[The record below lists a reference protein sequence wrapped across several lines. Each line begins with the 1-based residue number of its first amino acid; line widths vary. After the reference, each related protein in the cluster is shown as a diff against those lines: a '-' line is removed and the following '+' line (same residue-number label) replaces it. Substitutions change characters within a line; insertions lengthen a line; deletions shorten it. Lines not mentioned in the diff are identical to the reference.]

1 MSVAESTIDPTRLAR
16 LIETEEAEFNDRHK
30 ESRAMTERAGRVL
43 AGGVASSWQATE
55 PHPIYLADGHGS
67 KVVDVDGNEYVDF
80 HNGYGAMAV
89 GHAHPKIAE
98 IVSERVRRG
107 THFAQPTEDSVVV
120 GEHLSQRFGL
130 PLWRFG
136 NSGTES
142 TMDAVRLMRAVTGR
156 DILLKIEGSYHGHG
170 DAVMVSVA
178 PPGDSIGDYENPN
191 SVPQTIGLP
200 DAVVELT
207 RVVPFNDLDALERT
221 LHRYQGQVAG
231 MIVEPV
237 MMNAGMVTPEE
248 GYLAGVKE
256 LLHGAG
262 ALLAFDEV
270 KTGATIAHGGATKR
284 FGVTPDLLCLAKST
298 GGGLPCGAIG
308 GTEEVMGWIADG
320 RIDQVG
326 TFNGNPLTMAAMRT
340 TLTEILT
347 PDVYTEFDRLGEIL
361 RSGCDAVIEHTGI
374 AGYTTVMSA
383 RGAVTYRGERV
394 RNYRDYLEVSD
405 ELGLHQL
412 ARPVQPRRVHGAVGQ
427 VRELDAL
434 GAALRGGR
442 APLRLQLRVPRQGHH
457 GMKAVV
463 FEEHGGPDVLQYT
476 DIPEPEPKPFEV
488 LIEVKAAGA
497 NFNDIWAR
505 RGMPGMKVDLPARRG
520 LGRLRG
526 REGRRRRR
534 RRDGVRLGAGR
545 GGRRGRR
552 PPRPLLP
559 HVRDVHVRPGVLLPP
574 VPASGASRPART
586 TAATPS
592 T

>member
-1 MSVAESTIDPTRLAR
+1 
-16 LIETEEAEFNDRHK
+16 
-30 ESRAMTERAGRVL
+30 
-43 AGGVASSWQATE
+43 
-55 PHPIYLADGHGS
+55 
-67 KVVDVDGNEYVDF
+67 
-80 HNGYGAMAV
+80 MAV

-98 IVSERVRRG
+98 IVSDRVRRG
-107 THFAQPTEDSVVV
+107 THFAQPTEDAVIV
-120 GEHLSQRFGL
+120 GEHLSERFGL
-130 PLWRFG
+130 PLWRFA

-178 PPGDSIGDYENPN
+178 PPGDSIGDYENPV

-221 LHRYQGQVAG
+221 LQRYQGRVAG
-231 MIVEPV
+231 MIVEPT
-237 MMNAGMVTPEE
+237 MMNAGMIMPED

-270 KTGATIAHGGATKR
+270 KTGATIAYGGATKR
-284 FGVTPDLLCLAKST
+284 FGVTPDLICLAKSV

-347 PDVYTEFDRLGEIL
+347 PDVYTEFDRLAEIL
-361 RSGCDAVIEHTGI
+361 QTGCDAVIEHTGI
-374 AGYTTVMSA
+374 GGYTTVMSA

-405 ELGLHQL
+405 ELAYINWL
-412 ARPVQPRRVHGAVGQ
+412 VQFNRGVFMAPWGKSENWTLSVQHSEDDVRRYVSNF
-427 VRELDAL
+427 EFL
-434 GAALRGGR
+434 G
-442 APLRLQLRVPRQGHH
+442 
-457 GMKAVV
+457 KAISV
-463 FEEHGGPDVLQYT
+463 
-476 DIPEPEPKPFEV
+476 
-488 LIEVKAAGA
+488 
-497 NFNDIWAR
+497 
-505 RGMPGMKVDLPARRG
+505 
-520 LGRLRG
+520 
-526 REGRRRRR
+526 
-534 RRDGVRLGAGR
+534 
-545 GGRRGRR
+545 
-552 PPRPLLP
+552 
-559 HVRDVHVRPGVLLPP
+559 
-574 VPASGASRPART
+574 
-586 TAATPS
+586 
-592 T
+592 